1 MFDDD
6 KTLDLTL
13 QKGIE
18 EGRVVAEGYA
28 SVRLAIGTEHV
39 RMGKYTRCPRLRL
52 RATQAVLS
60 PLAGRRG
67 KALPSRPGTCGQR
80 AGGSRSIGGGTWI
93 RL

>member
-6 KTLDLTL
+6 KALDLTL

-39 RMGKYTRCPRLRL
+39 RMGKHPI
-52 RATQAVLS
+52 ATEHPAVVDRNKANGTDTVEKV
-60 PLAGRRG
+60 LAHGEIIDVRRG
-67 KALPSRPGTCGQR
+67 SVPAPSN
-80 AGGSRSIGGGTWI
+80 
-93 RL
+93 